1 VQVSNARCR
10 RQKCYGFRLFG
21 GALKNIIVL
30 WKSGKFTLL
39 VSEAIAEEYR
49 DVLKRP
55 KFKIERTEMD
65 DFFVLLLDRA
75 EFVTST
81 ETIDV
86 IADDP
91 SDNKF
96 IEAAIAGE
104 ANLIVSGDKHLLEL
118 KSFRDISIITA
129 REFMR
134 QLAEQ

>member
-1 VQVSNARCR
+1 MRVVVDTNVMVSA
-10 RQKCYGFRLFG
+10 FLG

-39 VSEAIAEEYR
+39 VSEAIADEYR
-49 DVLKRP
+49 EVLKRP
-55 KFKIERTEMD
+55 KFKIVRTELD
-65 DFFVLLLDRA
+65 DFFALLLDRA

-96 IEAAIAGE
+96 IETAIAGE
-104 ANLIVSGDKHLLEL
+104 AKLIVSGDNHLLEL

-129 REFMR
+129 REFMH